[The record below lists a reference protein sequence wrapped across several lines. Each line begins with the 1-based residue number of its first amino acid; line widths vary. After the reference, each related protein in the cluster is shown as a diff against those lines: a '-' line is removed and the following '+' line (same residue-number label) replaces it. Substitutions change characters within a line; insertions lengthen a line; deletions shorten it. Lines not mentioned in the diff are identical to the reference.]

1 MPRRA
6 EMKDEGQ
13 VHDDLTKA
21 GSNELSATQLQG
33 IVNEYEELTQKIDKI
48 YEDARVAAQPLV
60 DQQKD
65 IVKRAAEMGAEKKA
79 LKAKLRERQLRR
91 KADAVT
97 DSLSERQREVFAE
110 ISAKLNDLP
119 LFRHLDEAA

>member
-6 EMKDEGQ
+6 KMKDEGQ
-13 VHDDLTKA
+13 VHEDLTKA
-21 GSNELSATQLQG
+21 GSNELSATELQG
-33 IVNEYEELTQKIDKI
+33 FVNEYEELSAEIDKL

-65 IVKRAAEMGAEKKA
+65 IIKRASEMGAEKKA
-79 LKAKLRERQLRR
+79 LRAKLRERSLRR

-97 DSLSERQREVFAE
+97 NSLSDRQREVFAE

-119 LFRHLDEAA
+119 LFRALDEAE

>member
-33 IVNEYEELTQKIDKI
+33 IVNEYEELTQKIDKL

-65 IVKRAAEMGAEKKA
+65 IIKRASEMGAEKKA
-79 LKAKLRERQLRR
+79 LRAKLRERSLRR

-97 DSLSERQREVFAE
+97 NSLSERQREVFAE

-119 LFRHLDEAA
+119 LFRALDEAA

>member
-13 VHDDLTKA
+13 VLADQTKI

-33 IVNEYEELTQKIDKI
+33 IVNEYEELTQQIDKL

-65 IVKRAAEMGAEKKA
+65 IIKRASEMGAEKKA
-79 LKAKLRERQLRR
+79 LRAKLRERSLRR

-97 DSLSERQREVFAE
+97 NSLSERQREVFAE

-119 LFRHLDEAA
+119 LFRALDEAA

>member
-6 EMKDEGQ
+6 RMKDEGQ
-13 VHDDLTKA
+13 VHEDLTKA
-21 GSNELSATQLQG
+21 GSNELSATELQG
-33 IVNEYEELTQKIDKI
+33 FVNEYEELTAEIDKI

-60 DQQKD
+60 DHQKD
-65 IVKRAAEMGAEKKA
+65 ILKRAAEMGAEKKA
-79 LKAKLRERQLRR
+79 LRAKLRERQLRR

-119 LFRHLDEAA
+119 LFRALDEAA

>member
-1 MPRRA
+1 
-6 EMKDEGQ
+6 MKDEGQ
-13 VHDDLTKA
+13 VHEDLTKA
-21 GSNELSATQLQG
+21 GSNELSATELQG
-33 IVNEYEELTQKIDKI
+33 FVNEYEELSAEIDKL

-65 IVKRAAEMGAEKKA
+65 IIKRASEMGAEKKA
-79 LKAKLRERQLRR
+79 LRAKLRERSLRR

-97 DSLSERQREVFAE
+97 NSLSDRQREVFAE

-119 LFRHLDEAA
+119 LFRALDEAA

>member
-13 VHDDLTKA
+13 VHEDLTKA
-21 GSNELSATQLQG
+21 GSNELSATELQG
-33 IVNEYEELTQKIDKI
+33 FVNEYEELSAEIDKL

-65 IVKRAAEMGAEKKA
+65 IIKRASEMGAEKKA
-79 LKAKLRERQLRR
+79 LRAKLRERSLRR

-97 DSLSERQREVFAE
+97 NSLSERQREVFAE

-119 LFRHLDEAA
+119 LFRALDEAA

>member
-6 EMKDEGQ
+6 KMKEEGQ
-13 VHDDLTKA
+13 VHEDLTKA
-21 GSNELSATQLQG
+21 GSNELSATELQG
-33 IVNEYEELTQKIDKI
+33 FVNEYEELSAEIDKL

-65 IVKRAAEMGAEKKA
+65 IIKRASEMGAEKKA
-79 LKAKLRERQLRR
+79 LRAKLRERSLRR

-97 DSLSERQREVFAE
+97 NSLSDRQREVFAE

-119 LFRHLDEAA
+119 LFRALDEAA

>member
-1 MPRRA
+1 MPKRA

-13 VHDDLTKA
+13 VHQDLTKV
-21 GSNELSATQLQG
+21 GSNEMSATELQG
-33 IVNEYEELTQKIDKI
+33 FVNEYEELSAEIDKL

-65 IVKRAAEMGAEKKA
+65 IIKRASEMGAEKKA
-79 LKAKLRERQLRR
+79 LRAKLRERALRR
-91 KADAVT
+91 KADTVT

-119 LFRHLDEAA
+119 LFRGLDEAA

>member
-13 VHDDLTKA
+13 VLADQTKT

-33 IVNEYEELTQKIDKI
+33 IVNEYEELTQQIDKI
-48 YEDARVAAQPLV
+48 YEDARVAAQPLI

>member
-6 EMKDEGQ
+6 KMKDEGQ
-13 VHDDLTKA
+13 VHEDLTKA
-21 GSNELSATQLQG
+21 GSNELSATELQG
-33 IVNEYEELTQKIDKI
+33 FVNEYEELSAEIDKL

-65 IVKRAAEMGAEKKA
+65 IIKRASEMGAEKKA
-79 LKAKLRERQLRR
+79 LRAKLRERSLRR

-97 DSLSERQREVFAE
+97 NSLSERQREVFAE

-119 LFRHLDEAA
+119 LFRALDEAA

>member
-6 EMKDEGQ
+6 KMKDEGQ
-13 VHDDLTKA
+13 VHEDLTKA
-21 GSNELSATQLQG
+21 GSNELSATELQG
-33 IVNEYEELTQKIDKI
+33 FVNEYEELSAEIDKL

-65 IVKRAAEMGAEKKA
+65 IIKRASEMGAEKKA
-79 LKAKLRERQLRR
+79 LRAKLRERSLRR

-97 DSLSERQREVFAE
+97 NSLSDRQREVFAE

-119 LFRHLDEAA
+119 LFRALDEAA